1 MTLLLPKSYNF
12 AAKTN
17 KIQTMKRANRFM
29 SCLVVLISTVW
40 VACGDD
46 TQKQAEKMLQKADQ
60 LFEQRQY
67 DRALI
72 VIDSLRKVH
81 PNAIDT
87 RKRALKLYQD
97 IELKRSQEELA
108 LLDSALQ
115 AVNHDYEYQKQKVE
129 KDKAELRATPEE
141 LTMLTK
147 TRMHRD
153 SLQTRYDVLCGKIR
167 YIHKKQKE
175 R

>member
-1 MTLLLPKSYNF
+1 MLLS
-12 AAKTN
+12 A
-17 KIQTMKRANRFM
+17 MWM
-29 SCLVVLISTVW
+29 
-40 VACGDD
+40 ACGDD
-46 TQKQAEKMLQKADQ
+46 TQKQAEAMLQRADQ

-81 PNAIDT
+81 PNAINT
-87 RKRALKLYQD
+87 RKQALKLQQS

-108 LLDSALQ
+108 VLDSVLQ
-115 AVNHDYEYQKQKVE
+115 AVKHDYEYQKQKVE

-147 TRMHRD
+147 TRVHRD
-153 SLQTRYDVLCGKIR
+153 SLQTRYDVLCAKIR

-175 R
+175 VK